1 MKYVTRFGISGPFYY
16 VLLYIQLVLIC
27 PFLYKLFEYADTKK
41 TAWNWEFFFMLLV
54 LVVSGLTTNYTNILS
69 VYGGGGKLF
78 GGTYLFLFYIG
89 MWFGKYYHKIQMKRL
104 PAIIL
109 FEVGVVLT
117 IFWWSFIAANGCKID
132 IYFPFGDGKN
142 PPSVTFSLYAILW
155 AITLYSAQIVLD
167 STDSKI
173 MKEIFS
179 GFAYMGKHTLYIF
192 LYHRFF
198 LDIVFVRIRNNLG
211 IEIEIA
217 WLRTI
222 VYFGCMILG
231 SYLIEIL
238 FEKLHGFLKEAYG
251 CKNTRN

>member
-132 IYFPFGDGKN
+132 IYFLISSFLFGHC
-142 PPSVTFSLYAILW
+142 FC
-155 AITLYSAQIVLD
+155 
-167 STDSKI
+167 
-173 MKEIFS
+173 
-179 GFAYMGKHTLYIF
+179 
-192 LYHRFF
+192 
-198 LDIVFVRIRNNLG
+198 RIRNNLG

>member
-1 MKYVTRFGISGPFYY
+1 MLQTDVR
-16 VLLYIQLVLIC
+16 LI
-27 PFLYKLFEYADTKK
+27 
-41 TAWNWEFFFMLLV
+41 
-54 LVVSGLTTNYTNILS
+54 
-69 VYGGGGKLF
+69 
-78 GGTYLFLFYIG
+78 
-89 MWFGKYYHKIQMKRL
+89 
-104 PAIIL
+104 
-109 FEVGVVLT
+109 
-117 IFWWSFIAANGCKID
+117 
-132 IYFPFGDGKN
+132 
-142 PPSVTFSLYAILW
+142 
-155 AITLYSAQIVLD
+155 
-167 STDSKI
+167 
-173 MKEIFS
+173 
-179 GFAYMGKHTLYIF
+179 YIF